1 MLRCNA
7 WLAQQRFIADS
18 VCCLAIRHLQLAL
31 QRPYRLFITLDSA
44 PVMWCNVGRQRQQ
57 LAAGLGSY
65 WVVGHLQPA
74 LLQQDL
80 LLKLSIRLLFC

>member
-7 WLAQQRFIADS
+7 WLVLQRFIADS